1 MVYGRI
7 LYNNIK
13 EYTPKW
19 YPTIPYSQAV
29 RPTFSNSFLKVKK
42 EHHKSSPPS
51 IPAQPPKPDG
61 DFSPKSSNKTHGCG
75 KSSSSHALLLCI
87 IQSTPHSSPFINLI
101 TNIEPT
107 KLPLPK
113 KKLTR
118 KNSENSKKL
127 KEVNDLITNSCN
139 SYLIIFFSSYTFTM
153 IDRFK

>member
-29 RPTFSNSFLKVKK
+29 RPTFSNYSYNWKK
-42 EHHKSSPPS
+42 EHLKSSQPS

-61 DFSPKSSNKTHGCG
+61 NFSPESSNKTHGCG
-75 KSSSSHALLLCI
+75 KSSSSHVPSSCI
-87 IQSTPHSSPFINLI
+87 IPSTPHSSPFINLI

-107 KLPLPK
+107 KLPLLK

-118 KNSENSKKL
+118 RNSKNSKML
-127 KEVNDLITNSCN
+127 KEVNDFINNSCN
-139 SYLIIFFSSYTFTM
+139 SYLNIFFSSYTFTT